1 MNRTDL
7 SSFRNDD
14 YRPGPVVKRVAWYL
28 VSLVFFQ
35 SYLFPFSGPK
45 AILLRL
51 FGARVGKGLVIKP
64 SVRIKY
70 PWFLDIGDHVWIGEG
85 VWIDN
90 LVQVRIG
97 SHVCISQ
104 EAMLLTGNHD
114 YKRST
119 FDLTAAP
126 ITLERGVWAGARSL
140 LLPGAV
146 CENHAVISAG
156 AVFSGRAEA
165 YGIYRGNP
173 AVKVKTRVIE

>member
-14 YRPGPVVKRVAWYL
+14 YRPGSAPKRALWYV

-35 SYLFPFSGPK
+35 SYLFPFSGLK
-45 AILLRL
+45 AALLRL

-119 FDLTAAP
+119 FDLNAAS
-126 ITLERGVWAGARSL
+126 ITLDNGVWIGARAL
-140 LLPGAV
+140 VLPGSV
-146 CENHAVISAG
+146 CESHAVVSAG
-156 AVFSGRAEA
+156 TVFSGRAEA
-165 YGIYRGNP
+165 YGIYRGRP
-173 AVKVKTRVIE
+173 AEKVKTRVIK

>member
-1 MNRTDL
+1 MKHVDL
-7 SSFRNDD
+7 SSFNNDD
-14 YRPGPVVKRVAWYL
+14 YRPGSRMKRALWY
-28 VSLVFFQ
+28 VCSLVFFQ
-35 SYLFPFSGPK
+35 SYLFPFSSIK
-45 AILLRL
+45 AGILRL

-70 PWFLDIGDHVWIGEG
+70 PWFLEIGDHVWIGEG

-90 LVQVRIG
+90 LAQVTVG

-126 ITLERGVWAGARSL
+126 ITLENGVWVGARSL
-140 LLPGAV
+140 VLPGAV
-146 CENHAVISAG
+146 CENHAVVAAG
-156 AVFSGRAEA
+156 SVFSGRADA

-173 AVKVKTRVIE
+173 AEKIKTRVIT